1 MIDISQ
7 LADNLVK
14 GIAYN
19 LGWEED
25 ELIEPYLE
33 KIAQMTPEQALGRYS
48 EWHLGD
54 AGWARTFVN
63 HIDQLRKA
71 ETKSD
76 YILATEVLELSRSY
90 PGDSY
95 QIKIIKALRAKTGCD
110 LKAAYDKANELF
122 IFDKNI
128 RTLPEIRRS

>member
-1 MIDISQ
+1 MIDTNQ
-7 LADNLVK
+7 LSEHLVK

-19 LGWEED
+19 LGWED
-25 ELIEPYLE
+25 DQPIEPYLD

-76 YILATEVLELSRSY
+76 HILATQALEISRSY

-95 QIKIIKALRAKTGCD
+95 KIKLIKAFRQLTDCSLVEAK
-110 LKAAYDKANELF
+110 NRVEELF
-122 IFDKNI
+122 YFTSDYKAEPKIK
-128 RTLPEIRRS
+128 L